1 MPDNTQ
7 FVVELLQKLDLIIR
21 ELGTLYPHDSEV
33 IQVFQDHR
41 NKLKEIWYIRARE
54 VYSIVS
60 FIVDYAVSHGCSE
73 LEEATQELLRV
84 LGECAGGREDES

>member
-1 MPDNTQ
+1 MQDNTQ

-60 FIVDYAVSHGCSE
+60 FIVDYATKYGCPE
-73 LEEATQELLRV
+73 LEEATQNLLRT
-84 LGECAGGREDES
+84 LEECAGGREDES